1 MNDLRVLA
9 SILRVG
15 VVVAFALALGG
26 AFAPGPV
33 GTASAVAC
41 IAVLVAA
48 PVLRV
53 GWLTVDWIRDGDRRF
68 ALLGG
73 ALLLVL
79 ATGAVVA
86 LR

>member
-1 MNDLRVLA
+1 VNDLRVLA

-15 VVVAFALALGG
+15 VVVAFALALAGT
-26 AFAPGPV
+26 FVPGPV
-33 GTASAVAC
+33 GIAAAVAC
-41 IAVLVAA
+41 IAVLVTA

-53 GWLTVDWIRDGDRRF
+53 GWLTVDWIRDGDRWF

>member
-1 MNDLRVLA
+1 VNDLRVLA

-15 VVVAFALALGG
+15 VVVSFALALAG
-26 AFAPGPV
+26 AFVPGQV

-68 ALLGG
+68 ALLGS

-79 ATGAVVA
+79 ASGAVVA